1 MVAQWRRQVQ
11 KASEVVIAVQPSPSE
26 LLPVEVIDVGDDR
39 EAVAGQAMV
48 VERETKLAAL
58 QDRLSSREQE
68 IEHLKLLI
76 AKLQRMQ
83 FGRKSEK
90 LQRQIEQLELRLE
103 DLQADEGVATAA
115 TESKTAPEP
124 RKPKQRKPLPEHL
137 EREERVH
144 EPGEDDCPQCG
155 SALKLLGEDVSEQLE
170 YVRAHFRVI
179 RHRRPKLACS
189 CCDVIVQ
196 AAAPSRPIERGLP
209 GPGLLAHI
217 ATSKFLY
224 HLPLHR
230 QAAMFARES
239 VELDSGMMGHWMGR
253 LTWLL
258 SPLVDAVRR
267 YALGGTK
274 VHGDDTPLPVL
285 EPGRGT
291 TKTGRLWVYVRDDRS
306 SGSAD
311 APAVWFAYTP
321 DRRGEHP
328 QRHLAEFAGVLQA
341 DAFAGYAELY
351 RGGRIREAACVAHA
365 RRKIHDLHAVRPSTI
380 TREALERFG
389 ALYRIEAQIRGK
401 PPDER
406 LRVRREKAV
415 PLLDGM
421 KRWFEAVLPTL
432 SAKSDTTKAIRYA
445 LNRWPALTYYCDNG
459 QAEIDNL
466 IAERALRG
474 VALGR
479 RNFMFAGSDAGGER
493 AAAMYTLIGTARLNG
508 LDPEAYLHYV
518 IERIADYPA
527 NRVDELLPW
536 NVAENLPA
544 TAKTDPIR

>member
-1 MVAQWRRQVQ
+1 MELCASALPNDIAALKAMVLAHAAKVQ
-11 KASEVVIAVQPSPSE
+11 E
-26 LLPVEVIDVGDDR
+26 R
-39 EAVAGQAMV
+39 EAQAH
-48 VERETKLAAL
+48 EHHAQITAL
-58 QDRLSSREQE
+58 EKRLSSREQE
-68 IEHLKLLI
+68 IAHLKLLI
-76 AKLQRMQ
+76 AKLRRLQ

-103 DLQADEGVATAA
+103 DLQADEGAA
-115 TESKTAPEP
+115 CAAELKTAPKARES
-124 RKPKQRKPLPEHL
+124 KQRKPLPEHL

-144 EPGEDDCPQCG
+144 SPAEDDCPQCG
-155 SALKLLGEDVSEQLE
+155 GTLKPLGEDVSEQLE

-189 CCDVIVQ
+189 CCDCIVQ

-209 GPGLLAHI
+209 GPGLLAHLV
-217 ATSKFLY
+217 TSKFLY
-224 HLPLHR
+224 HLPLYR
-230 QAAMFARES
+230 QAAMFAREG
-239 VELDSGMMGHWMGR
+239 VELDPGMMGHWLGS

-267 YALGGTK
+267 YALAGTK

-285 EPGRGT
+285 EPGKGT
-291 TKTGRLWVYVRDDRS
+291 TKTGRLWVYVRDDRAS
-306 SGSAD
+306 ASAD

-328 QRHLAEFAGVLQA
+328 QQHLANFTGVLQA

-351 RGGRIREAACVAHA
+351 RSGRVREAACMAHA
-365 RRKIHDLHAVRPSTI
+365 RRKIHDLHAVRPSAI
-380 TREALERFG
+380 TQEALERIG
-389 ALYRIEAQIRGK
+389 ALYRIEEQIRGK

-406 LRVRREKAV
+406 RRVRQAQAV
-415 PLLDGM
+415 PLLEDM
-421 KRWFEAVLPTL
+421 KRWFESLLPTL
-432 SAKSDTTKAIRYA
+432 STKSDTTRAIQYA
-445 LNRWPALTYYCDNG
+445 LNRWSALVYYCGDG

-479 RNFMFAGSDAGGER
+479 RNYLFAGADSGGER

-518 IERIADYPA
+518 IERIADPPA
-527 NRVDELLPW
+527 NRIDALLPW
-536 NVAENLPA
+536 NVAEHLPA
-544 TAKTDPIR
+544 SAKTAPVR

>member
-1 MVAQWRRQVQ
+1 MDLNAAELPNDIEALKAMVLAHAVTAQ
-11 KASEVVIAVQPSPSE
+11 E
-26 LLPVEVIDVGDDR
+26 R
-39 EAVAGQAMV
+39 EALHQQQ
-48 VERETKLAAL
+48 LAVL
-58 QDRLSSREQE
+58 QKRLSSREQE
-68 IEHLKLLI
+68 IQHLKLLI

-103 DLQADEGVATAA
+103 DLQADEGVAAA
-115 TESKTAPEP
+115 AEVEAVREP
-124 RKPKQRKPLPEHL
+124 REPKPRKPLPEHL

-144 EPGEDDCPQCG
+144 QPAEDDCPQCG
-155 SALKLLGEDVSEQLE
+155 GALKPLGEDVSEQLE

-189 CCDVIVQ
+189 CCDCIVQ
-196 AAAPSRPIERGLP
+196 AAAPSRPIDRGMP

-217 ATSKFLY
+217 VTSKFLW
-224 HLPLHR
+224 HLPLYR
-230 QAAMFARES
+230 QAAMFAREG
-239 VELDSGMMGHWMGR
+239 VEIDPGMMGHWMGR

-258 SPLVDAVRR
+258 DPLVDAVRR

-285 EPGRGT
+285 EPGKGT
-291 TKTGRLWVYVRDDRS
+291 TKTARLWVYVRDDRS

-328 QRHLAEFAGVLQA
+328 QRHLATFKGVLQA

-351 RGGRIREAACVAHA
+351 RDGRVCEAACLAHA
-365 RRKIHDLHAVRPSTI
+365 RRKIHDLHAVRPSAI
-380 TREALERFG
+380 TQEALERFG
-389 ALYRIEAQIRGK
+389 ALYRIEEAIRGK

-406 LRVRREKAV
+406 RRVRQEQAV
-415 PLLDGM
+415 PLLEAM
-421 KRWFEAVLPTL
+421 KQWFETLLPTL
-432 SAKSDTTKAIRYA
+432 SAKSDTTKAVQYA
-445 LNRWPALTYYCDNG
+445 LNRWPALVYYCSDG

-479 RNFMFAGSDAGGER
+479 RNFMFAGSDSGGER
-493 AAAMYTLIGTARLNG
+493 AAAMYSLIGSARLNG

-518 IERIADYPA
+518 IERVADHPV

-536 NVAENLPA
+536 NVAAHLPA
-544 TAKTDPIR
+544 SAKTTPIR